1 MTRFEALNAEVGKE
15 FDRYVLDHPGFAAK
29 IPGGAQ
35 VVLQLAANPKFNAWV
50 RRLARKQQQP
60 GQAVVVVQIGKL
72 LPARSRIRSPKL
84 RVEAA

>member
-1 MTRFEALNAEVGKE
+1 MRNLVV
-15 FDRYVLDHPGFAAK
+15 RVAAS
-29 IPGGAQ
+29 IVICRLPQSG
-35 VVLQLAANPKFNAWV
+35 L

-60 GQAVVVVQIGKL
+60 GQPVVVVQIGKL